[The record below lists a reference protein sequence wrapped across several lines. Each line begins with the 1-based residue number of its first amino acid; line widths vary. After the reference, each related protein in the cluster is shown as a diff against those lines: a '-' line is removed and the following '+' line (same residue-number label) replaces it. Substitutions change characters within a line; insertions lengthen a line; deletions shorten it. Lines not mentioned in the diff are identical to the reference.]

1 MITVSI
7 VSHGH
12 GELIPPLLDELARC
26 AEVTSI
32 LLTLN
37 VPEPVPAI
45 PAALA
50 QRCTVIS
57 NPSPLGFGANHNQ
70 AFQRSGTP
78 FFCILNPD
86 IRLPENPFPPLL
98 DALHSQGCVLAA
110 PAVVGPQG
118 SIEDSARRVPTPWG
132 LALKLARISDGRYRY
147 ALGGKRFSPDWV
159 GGMFMLVRSEAFAEA
174 GGFDEA
180 YFLYYEDVDL
190 CARLTLAGGKLLLC
204 PDAKVIHDARRASHR
219 NLRFLRWHL
228 ASMLRFFSSP
238 AFWRLWW
245 RKRWAA

>member
-12 GELIPPLLDELARC
+12 GALIPALLDDLARC
-26 AEVTSI
+26 PEVTAV

-37 VPEPVPAI
+37 VAEPLPAI

-57 NPSPLGFGANHNQ
+57 NPSQLGFGANHNQ
-70 AFQRSGTP
+70 AFRRVDTP

-98 DALHSQGCVLAA
+98 DALDTAQCVLAA
-110 PAVVGPQG
+110 PAIVNPQG
-118 SIEDSARRVPTPWG
+118 GIEDSARHVPTPWG
-132 LALKLARISDGRYRY
+132 IALRVAGLNDGRYRY
-147 ALGGKRFSPDWV
+147 ALDADRFSPDWV
-159 GGMFMLVRSEAFAEA
+159 GGMFMLVKREAFAAA
-174 GGFDEA
+174 GGFDER

-190 CARLTLAGGKLLLC
+190 CARLSLAGGQIILC
-204 PDAKVIHDARRASHR
+204 PDARAIHDARRTSHK

-228 ASMLRFFSSP
+228 ASMLRFFTSP
-238 AFWRLWW
+238 AFWRMWW
-245 RKRWAA
+245 RTRGAR